1 MASPA
6 EQRFLEL
13 LRKPIKTKED
23 MIEKEKASAEFVKEL
38 RQETKGLLDELK
50 AVGIE
55 IESVYDLVNTKAS
68 YPEAIPILIRHVPK
82 AYHERNKDGIIR
94 ALTVKEATGKANAVL
109 IAEYHKTPKEKMNLR
124 WVIGNA
130 IYIIVTKADVESII
144 PIVQDK
150 ENGYTRDRFILALG
164 KVKSEQAENVLIKLL
179 DDEEVVVQ
187 SAIEALGRM
196 KSTKA
201 RGKIEQLLTAPK
213 KEIRKEAEKAL
224 KKIDRSSK

>member
-1 MASPA
+1 
-6 EQRFLEL
+6 
-13 LRKPIKTKED
+13 
-23 MIEKEKASAEFVKEL
+23 
-38 RQETKGLLDELK
+38 
-50 AVGIE
+50 
-55 IESVYDLVNTKAS
+55 
-68 YPEAIPILIRHVPK
+68 
-82 AYHERNKDGIIR
+82 
-94 ALTVKEATGKANAVL
+94 
-109 IAEYHKTPKEKMNLR
+109 MNLR